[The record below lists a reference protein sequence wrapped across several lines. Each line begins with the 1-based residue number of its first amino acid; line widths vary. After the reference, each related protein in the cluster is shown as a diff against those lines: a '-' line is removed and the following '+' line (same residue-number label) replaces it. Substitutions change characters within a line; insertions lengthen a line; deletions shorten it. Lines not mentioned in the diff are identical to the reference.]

1 MYIAGFSQHL
11 LAQVSERGVYLIEAL
26 TCSGEMLLLER
37 QADLTPA
44 LEALKLEAGFWPS
57 TFPLDFLHPNTI
69 PLDFLP
75 STFSTPTL
83 SNM

>member
-44 LEALKLEAGFWPS
+44 LEALKLEAGFWPRLS
-57 TFPLDFLHPNTI
+57 PLDFLHPNTI
-69 PLDFLP
+69 KYVILLP
-75 STFSTPTL
+75 ELLHCFY
-83 SNM
+83 